1 MSLIAGYIMPHPPI
15 IIDKIGKEDVLVVKK
30 TKDAMEK
37 IANEIKNMS
46 PDTIIVI
53 TPHGTVFSDAFT
65 INYKDLL
72 YGNLSTFGY
81 PEVELRKNNE
91 ISLVEEIVASSL
103 IENIPIAKL
112 DNDLVKRFNIT
123 DEIDH
128 GIIVP
133 LYYIEKEYSK
143 YNLIHINYSGL
154 SYNEHYKF
162 GMAIRNACENIDKK
176 IIIIASGDLSHKL
189 SNKGPYTYSPSG
201 VLFDQKIIDCLKEK
215 DIRSIINMDADFVNE
230 AGECGKRS
238 IDTLIG
244 TLDGYDYETEVLSY
258 EGPFGVGYGVVS
270 FKNFIKDDS
279 KNIYDILLN
288 DEIIKHKKIV
298 ENEDEYVK
306 LARTTIEE
314 YIKNGNKINVD
325 KMNLPVEMLE
335 NRAGVFVSIK
345 KHSLLRGCI
354 GTTGM
359 GMEKNIAKE
368 IVRNAIEASTKDPRF
383 NEVEEYELNEL
394 VISVDILEKS
404 EKVND
409 LKELDVKKYGIIVE
423 SGYKRG
429 LLLPNLEGVDTV
441 EKQLEIVL
449 RKAGIVENEDYTVE
463 KFRVTRHK

>member
-1 MSLIAGYIMPHPPI
+1 MSIIAGYIMPHPPI
-15 IIDKIGKEDVLVVKK
+15 IIDMIGKEDVLVVKK
-30 TKDAMEK
+30 TKDAIEK
-37 IANEIKNMS
+37 IANEIKNMK

-65 INYKDLL
+65 INYKDSL
-72 YGNLSTFGY
+72 YGNLGKFGY
-81 PEVELRKNNE
+81 ENIELKKENE
-91 ISLVEEIVASSL
+91 ISLVEEIFAESL
-103 IENIPIAKL
+103 LENIPIAKL

-133 LYYIEKEYSK
+133 LYYIEKIYSN
-143 YNLIHINYSGL
+143 YNLVHINYSGL
-154 SYNEHYKF
+154 SYIEHYKF
-162 GMAIRNACENIDKK
+162 GMAIRKACENTNKK
-176 IIIIASGDLSHKL
+176 IVFIASGDLSHKL
-189 SNKGPYTYSPSG
+189 SNKGPYTYSPNG
-201 VLFDQKIIDCLKEK
+201 VLFDKKIINYLNEK
-215 DIRSIINMDADFVNE
+215 DIRSILNMDAYFVNE
-230 AGECGKRS
+230 ASECGKRS
-238 IDTLIG
+238 IDTLLG
-244 TLDGYDYETEVLSY
+244 TLDGYDYESEVLSY
-258 EGPFGVGYGVVS
+258 EGSFGVGYGVVS
-270 FKNFIKDDS
+270 FKNFINNNS
-279 KNIYDILLN
+279 KKIYDILLN
-288 DEIIKHKKIV
+288 DEIIKQKKIV

-314 YIKNGNKINVD
+314 YIKNGKKIDVFN
-325 KMNLPVEMLE
+325 MNLPVEMLKK
-335 NRAGVFVSIK
+335 RAGVFVSIK

-359 GMEKNIAKE
+359 GVEKNIAKE

-429 LLLPNLEGVDTV
+429 LLLPNLDGVDTV
-441 EKQLEIVL
+441 EKQLDIVL
-449 RKAGIVENEDYTVE
+449 RKAGINKTEDYIVE

>member
-1 MSLIAGYIMPHPPI
+1 MSIIAGYIMPHPPI
-15 IIDKIGKEDVLVVKK
+15 IIDMIGKEDVLVVKK
-30 TKDAMEK
+30 TKDAIEK
-37 IANEIKNMS
+37 IANEIKNMK

-65 INYKDLL
+65 INYKDSL
-72 YGNLSTFGY
+72 YGNLGKFGY
-81 PEVELRKNNE
+81 ENIELKKENG
-91 ISLVEEIVASSL
+91 ISLVEEIFAESL
-103 IENIPIAKL
+103 LENIPIAKL

-133 LYYIEKEYSK
+133 LYYIEKIYSN
-143 YNLIHINYSGL
+143 YNLVHINYSGL
-154 SYNEHYKF
+154 SYIEHYKF
-162 GMAIRNACENIDKK
+162 GMAIRKACENTNKK
-176 IIIIASGDLSHKL
+176 IVFIASGDLSHKL
-189 SNKGPYTYSPSG
+189 SNKGPYTYSPNG
-201 VLFDQKIIDCLKEK
+201 VLFDKKIINYLKEK
-215 DIRSIINMDADFVNE
+215 DIRSILNMDAYFVNE
-230 AGECGKRS
+230 ASECGKRS
-238 IDTLIG
+238 IDTLLG
-244 TLDGYDYETEVLSY
+244 TLDGYDYESEVLSY

-270 FKNFIKDDS
+270 FKNFINNNS
-279 KNIYDILLN
+279 KKIYDILLN
-288 DEIIKHKKIV
+288 DEIIKQKKIV

-314 YIKNGNKINVD
+314 YIKNGKKIDVAN
-325 KMNLPVEMLE
+325 MNLPVEMLKK
-335 NRAGVFVSIK
+335 RAGVFVSIK

-359 GMEKNIAKE
+359 GVEKNIAKE

-404 EKVND
+404 EKVSD

-429 LLLPNLEGVDTV
+429 LLLPNLDGVDTV
-441 EKQLEIVL
+441 EKQLDIVL
-449 RKAGIVENEDYTVE
+449 RKAGINKTEDYNVE

>member
-1 MSLIAGYIMPHPPI
+1 MSIIAGYIMPHPPI
-15 IIDKIGKEDVLVVKK
+15 IIDKIGKEDILVVKK

-37 IANEIKNMS
+37 IANDIKEMK

-53 TPHGTVFSDAFT
+53 TPHGTIFSDAYT
-65 INYKDLL
+65 INYKDSL
-72 YGNLSTFGY
+72 YGNLRTFGY
-81 PEVELRKNNE
+81 EDIELKKENE
-91 ISLVEEIVASSL
+91 ISLVEEIFAESL
-103 IENIPIAKL
+103 LENIPIAKL
-112 DNDLVKRFNIT
+112 DDDLVKRFNIT
-123 DEIDH
+123 CEIDH

-133 LYYIEKEYSK
+133 LYYIEKVYSD

-162 GMAIRNACENIDKK
+162 GMAIRRACENINKK
-176 IIIIASGDLSHKL
+176 IVLIASGDLSHKL
-189 SNKGPYTYSPSG
+189 SNNGPYSYAEEG
-201 VLFDQKIIDCLKEK
+201 VQFDKAIINYLKEK
-215 DIRSIINMDADFVNE
+215 DIRSILNMDVDFVNK
-230 AGECGKRS
+230 ASECGKRS
-238 IDTLIG
+238 IDTLLG
-244 TLDGYDYETEVLSY
+244 TLDGYDYESEILSY

-270 FKNFIKDDS
+270 FKNFIQNNS
-279 KNIYDILLN
+279 KKIYDVLLN
-288 DEIIKHKKIV
+288 DEMIKHKKIV
-298 ENEDEYVK
+298 ENEDKYVK

-314 YIKNGNKINVD
+314 YIKNGKKIDVD
-325 KMNLPVEMLE
+325 NMDLPVEMFDY
-335 NRAGVFVSIK
+335 RAGVFISIK

-383 NEVEEYELNEL
+383 NEIEEYELNNL

-409 LKELDVKKYGIIVE
+409 LNELDVKKYGIIVE

-429 LLLPNLEGVDTV
+429 LLLPNLDGVDTV
-441 EKQLEIVL
+441 EKQLDIVL
-449 RKAGIVENEDYTVE
+449 RKAGINKTEDYTVE